1 MPRLKPGDKPL
12 TPEEDA
18 IVEAAIRDDPDTF
31 ELDAEWF
38 AGARPAVQT
47 LPREVGKTI
56 AAESA
61 SMARTCQHSNFGIE

>member
-47 LPREVGKTI
+47 LPREVGKTEPRRRWP
-56 AAESA
+56 ALVSTATS
-61 SMARTCQHSNFGIE
+61 G